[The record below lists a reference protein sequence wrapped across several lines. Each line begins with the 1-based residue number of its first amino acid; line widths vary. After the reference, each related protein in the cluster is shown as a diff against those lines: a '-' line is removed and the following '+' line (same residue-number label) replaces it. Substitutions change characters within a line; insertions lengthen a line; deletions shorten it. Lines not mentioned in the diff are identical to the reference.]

1 MTAGNDLQDG
11 VFEGAFR
18 LLEADQRID
27 AGVVARLRELH
38 EQRQM
43 SDAAM
48 VLAVLREAAEDGQVQ
63 DRQVDGPRVPGQPT

>member
-1 MTAGNDLQDG
+1 
-11 VFEGAFR
+11 
-18 LLEADQRID
+18 
-27 AGVVARLRELH
+27 
-38 EQRQM
+38 M